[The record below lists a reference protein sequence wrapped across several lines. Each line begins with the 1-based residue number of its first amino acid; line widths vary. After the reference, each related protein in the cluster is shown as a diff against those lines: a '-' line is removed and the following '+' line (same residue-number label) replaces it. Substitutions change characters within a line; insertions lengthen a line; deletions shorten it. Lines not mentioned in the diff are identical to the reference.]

1 MMAAEYVE
9 ALLRDEEFQRRVSE
23 LRKIRSRIP
32 ELDVLSRGCPERP
45 DYARKAR
52 LLRIEEA
59 QLARDLESLAARIQ
73 RRLWKG
79 DN

>member
-1 MMAAEYVE
+1 MNDFAE
-9 ALLRDEEFQRRVSE
+9 ALLRDEEW
-23 LRKIRSRIP
+23 LRKSSTLRAIRSRIP
-32 ELDVLSRGCPERP
+32 ELDVLARGCPDRP

-59 QLARDLESLAARIQ
+59 QLARDLVALASRIQ
-73 RRLWKG
+73 RRIWKG

>member
-1 MMAAEYVE
+1 MNDFAE
-9 ALLRDEEFQRRVSE
+9 ALLRDEEW
-23 LRKIRSRIP
+23 LRKSSTLRAIRHRIP
-32 ELDVLSRGCPERP
+32 ELDVLARGCPDRP

-59 QLARDLESLAARIQ
+59 QLARDLVSLAARIQ
-73 RRLWKG
+73 RRIWKG